1 MQGLILSPLRATI
14 DEPVEI
20 VERKG
25 LGHPDTICDA
35 LAEDFSRNLS
45 LEYRRRFGRILHHN
59 VDKVLLC
66 GGRSAPAFKGG
77 AILSPINIYLAGRV
91 TATAGGVDL
100 PIDDIAVEGARAW
113 LRLNLH
119 ALNAARDVRIHC
131 VAQPGSQDLRDLFG
145 RDRTPLANDTSY
157 GVAHAP
163 LSKLESLVLML
174 EKRLNERDRVNDHPA
189 WGEDI
194 KIMGVRRGL
203 AVELT
208 IGCAMIGG
216 YLSGVAEYLAEK
228 AAVAEIALGLAHE
241 HGFSPAVVQVNMADN
256 TSNGSVFLTV
266 GGTSA
271 EAGDDGEVGRGN
283 RANGLITP
291 GRAMSLEAVAGK
303 NPVSHVGKVYNVI
316 AQRIVESLVSAQP
329 DIAGAECLLVSRI
342 GMPVSEPALV
352 QVKIAAREGASS
364 SEQLRDRVADVV
376 SGYLSRTAELVEEFV
391 RGGISQF

>member
-1 MQGLILSPLRATI
+1 MRNLILSPLRAI

-35 LAEDFSRNLS
+35 LAEDFSRNLCR
-45 LEYRRRFGRILHHN
+45 EYRRRFGRVLHHN

-91 TATAGGVDL
+91 TATAGGIDL
-100 PIDDIAVEGARAW
+100 PIDDIAVEGAQAW
-113 LRLNLH
+113 LRSNLH
-119 ALNAARDVRIHC
+119 ALNATRDVRIHC

-145 RDRTPLANDTSY
+145 RDENPLANDTSY

-174 EKRLNERDRVNDHPA
+174 EKRLNERDRVNNHPA

-194 KIMGVRRGL
+194 KIMGIRRGL

-228 AAVAEIALGLAHE
+228 AAVAEIALDLARE

-256 TSNGSVFLTV
+256 ASNGSVYLTV

-316 AQRIVESLVSAQP
+316 AQQIVENLVSAQP
-329 DIAGAECLLVSRI
+329 DITAAECLLVSRI
-342 GMPVSEPALV
+342 GTPVSEPALV
-352 QVKIAAREGASS
+352 QVKIATRDSASS
-364 SEQLRDRVADVV
+364 SEPFKERVAALVI
-376 SGYLSRTAELVEEFV
+376 GYLSRTAELVEEFV
-391 RGGISQF
+391 KGRISQF